1 MLSGVNA
8 QRTVRISKYLAKHL
22 RHEPQ
27 GIGITLDAHGWVP
40 VDELLRAA
48 AAHGFPFSRAELEEV
63 VASNDKQRYALDAG
77 RERVR
82 AQQGHSVPVELDLPV
97 SEPPPWLYH
106 GTVPRSLPAI
116 RRDGLRPMNRHA
128 VHLSPDRE
136 TAKRVG
142 SRRGRAT
149 VLPVDAGTMHADGH
163 AFRLSGNGVWLV
175 DAVPASYLSFSGTSG
190 R

>member
-1 MLSGVNA
+1 
-8 QRTVRISKYLAKHL
+8 
-22 RHEPQ
+22 
-27 GIGITLDAHGWVP
+27 
-40 VDELLRAA
+40 
-48 AAHGFPFSRAELEEV
+48 
-63 VASNDKQRYALDAG
+63 
-77 RERVR
+77 
-82 AQQGHSVPVELDLPV
+82 
-97 SEPPPWLYH
+97 
-106 GTVPRSLPAI
+106 
-116 RRDGLRPMNRHA
+116 MNRHA

-142 SRRGRAT
+142 SRRGRAI